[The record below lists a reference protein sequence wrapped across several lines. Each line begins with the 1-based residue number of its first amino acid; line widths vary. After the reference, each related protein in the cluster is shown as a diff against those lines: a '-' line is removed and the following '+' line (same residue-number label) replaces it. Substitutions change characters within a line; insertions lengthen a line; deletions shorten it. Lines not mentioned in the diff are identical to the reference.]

1 MVGQSAGLDGVA
13 GCGGAVQDGV
23 SLHRYWR
30 VLHAIY
36 HSCAIISGA

>member
-1 MVGQSAGLDGVA
+1 MVGQPTGLDGVG

-23 SLHRYWR
+23 SLHRCWA

-36 HSCAIISGA
+36 HSCAIINGA